1 MPRKHKVLLV
11 VEDNPGDVRLI
22 KEALRESALD
32 LTILV
37 AADGY
42 QALEQMSHWEK
53 ENPVKKPDLIFLDLN
68 LPRLSGGELLVSLKG
83 NMNFRKIPVVIFSS
97 SQAEDDILDSYQKQ
111 ANCYITKPLELESY
125 LDVIQRT
132 VNFWFDK
139 ASLPPDH
146 LSPGFNLP

>member
-1 MPRKHKVLLV
+1 MLHKSKVLLV

-22 KEALRESALD
+22 QEALRESGLN

-53 ENPVKKPDLIFLDLN
+53 ESPVQKPDLIFLDLN

-83 NMNFRKIPVVIFSS
+83 NRHFRKIPVVIFSS

-111 ANCYITKPLELESY
+111 ANCYITKPLELENY

-139 ASLPPDH
+139 ASLPPEN
-146 LSPGFNLP
+146 LPLGFNSP

>member
-37 AADGY
+37 ARDGY
-42 QALEQMSHWEK
+42 QVLEHMADWEK
-53 ENPVKKPDLIFLDLN
+53 DSPVQKPDLIFLDLN
-68 LPRLSGGELLVSLKG
+68 LPRLTGQELLTSLKTKKST
-83 NMNFRKIPVVIFSS
+83 RKIPVVIFSS
-97 SQAEDDILDSYQKQ
+97 SEAEDDILNSYHKQ
-111 ANCYITKPLELESY
+111 ANCYITKPLELTNY
-125 LDVIQRT
+125 LEVIQRT
-132 VNFWFDK
+132 VDFWFDK

-146 LSPGFNLP
+146 RPQGLNP